1 MRPAIALTA
10 LLVVA
15 IVALGLSMTSEQE
28 APLEVVPPEP
38 TFGAAD
44 RVADTS
50 ASSPWYGPDRPSLR
64 ELGEQAGVLIGAA
77 VEPEDMAWE
86 PLYNPTVAREFSI
99 ITTENVLKFGLVRKT
114 PNRYVFGPADVI
126 VDFAA
131 QNGLQVR
138 GHTLVWHE
146 QLPDWLKVADYDSE
160 ELAALLKGHIET
172 VVGRYK
178 GRIQYWDVLNEA
190 IDWDGS
196 MRETI
201 WLEKLGPEYMDKVF
215 RWAHEADPD
224 AKLFYNDY
232 SAEGLGDKSDAVYEL
247 VKGMVERGVP
257 IDGVGF
263 QGHFGIE
270 EPPTPEDVAANIDRL
285 TALGLEV
292 QFTEVDVRIP
302 EPVTDEKLQEQADV
316 YWTMLN
322 ACVQNPGCTAFV
334 TWGVTDKFSWIS
346 SFLDGYDAGLLIDRE
361 YKPKPAYWALRDV
374 LERRLR
380 LGPYATD

>member
-15 IVALGLSMTSEQE
+15 IVVLGLSMTSEQSE
-28 APLEVVPPEP
+28 PLEVVPPQP
-38 TFGAAD
+38 SFGATN
-44 RVADTS
+44 RTADTS
-50 ASSPWYGPDRPSLR
+50 TQTPWYGPDRPSLR
-64 ELGEQAGVLIGAA
+64 ELSEQAGVLIGAA

-86 PLYNPTVAREFSI
+86 PLYNPTVAREFNI
-99 ITTENVLKFGLVRKT
+99 ITTENVLKFGIVRRT

-131 QNGLQVR
+131 QNGLKVR

-146 QLPDWLKVADYDSE
+146 QLPDWLKVVDYDNDDLATLIE
-160 ELAALLKGHIET
+160 EHIKT

-196 MRETI
+196 LRDTV
-201 WLEKLGPEYMDKVF
+201 WLESLGPQYMDQVF
-215 RWAHEADPD
+215 RWTHEADPD
-224 AKLFYNDY
+224 AQLFYNDY
-232 SAEGLGDKSDAVYEL
+232 AAEGLGAKSDAVYEL
-247 VKGMVERGVP
+247 VKGMLERGVP

-270 EPPTPEDVAANIDRL
+270 DPPSPDEVAANIERL

-316 YWTMLN
+316 YWSMLSV
-322 ACVQNPGCTAFV
+322 CVNHPGCTAFI
-334 TWGVTDKFSWIS
+334 TWGVTDRFSWIS
-346 SFLDGYDAGLLIDRE
+346 SFLDGYDAGLLLDRE
-361 YKPKPAYWALRDV
+361 YQPKPAYWALRDV